1 MAISPSPEPL
11 LSWIVRPGI
20 VRPARGAALAL
31 ALAAVFLASC
41 GKEPPPGEAPERLVL
56 APVSFTD
63 LPGWTEDRTAE
74 ALPALDLSCGRLNG
88 QPDERP
94 VGPDGLAGSV
104 ADWRPACAALA
115 RVPAGDHTAARA
127 ALEAWFTPFKASNN
141 ERETGTFTGY
151 YEAELRGAL
160 FPGDGYRAPIYARP
174 ADLVTVELGLFRA
187 DLNGKRLVGRVQ
199 GGRLVPYHTRAQIE
213 GGALGDDSRE
223 LLWSDDP
230 VDVFFLQVQ
239 GSGRV
244 RLPDGTER
252 RVGFAASNGHEFTGI
267 GRALLKEG
275 KVPPGQ
281 ASMQGIRAWLRAHP
295 GEAGEIMQRNA
306 RYIFFRW
313 IDGDGPIGAQGV
325 ALTAGRSLAVD
336 PAFLPLGVP
345 IFLDTTW
352 PASDRPLRRLM
363 VAQDTGGAIK
373 GPLRGDFFWGF
384 GEAALEYAGRM
395 KQDGRLYLFLPKSVA
410 ERRETTS

>member
-1 MAISPSPEPL
+1 MAISPSPDPL

-20 VRPARGAALAL
+20 ARPARSAALAL
-31 ALAAVFLASC
+31 AFAAIFLASC
-41 GKEPPPGEAPERLVL
+41 GKEPPPGEAPEKLVL
-56 APVSFTD
+56 TPVSFAD
-63 LPGWTEDRTAE
+63 LPGWAEDRAAE
-74 ALPALDLSCGRLNG
+74 ALPALNLSCGRLNG
-88 QPDERP
+88 QPDARP
-94 VGPDGLAGSV
+94 VGPGGLAGTV

-115 RVPAGDHTAARA
+115 RVPAGDDTAARA

-187 DLNGKRLVGRVQ
+187 DLTGERLVGRVQ

-252 RVGFAASNGHEFTGI
+252 RVGYAASNGHEFYGI

-295 GEAGEIMQRNA
+295 GEAAEIMQRNA

-313 IDGDGPIGAQGV
+313 IDGDGPIGSQGV
-325 ALTAGRSLAVD
+325 ALTPGRSLAVD

-410 ERRETTS
+410 ERREATS